1 MLEISEMTADDLKE
15 VAALEKKIFSQPWSV
30 EGFAGSLGR
39 KNTCYLTARVDGI
52 LAGYCGFFQVLD
64 EADIT
69 NVAVAEEFRGR
80 QIGYRMLCQL
90 LKKAKKQGIADI
102 TLEVRRS
109 NHPAR
114 NLYRKLGFREEGV
127 RKNFYEKPTEDAVI
141 MWKR

>member
-1 MLEISEMTADDLKE
+1 MLEISEMTAEDLKE
-15 VAALEKKIFSQPWSV
+15 VVALEREIFTQPWSE
-30 EGFAGSLGR
+30 EGFAVSISR
-39 KNTCYLTARVDGI
+39 KNARYLTARVDGK
-52 LAGYCGFFQVLD
+52 LAGYCGFYQVLD

-80 QIGYRMLCQL
+80 QIGYQMLCRL
-90 LKKAKKQGIADI
+90 LKEAKKQGVADI

-109 NHPAR
+109 NRSAR
-114 NLYRKLGFREEGV
+114 NLYRKLGFQEEGI